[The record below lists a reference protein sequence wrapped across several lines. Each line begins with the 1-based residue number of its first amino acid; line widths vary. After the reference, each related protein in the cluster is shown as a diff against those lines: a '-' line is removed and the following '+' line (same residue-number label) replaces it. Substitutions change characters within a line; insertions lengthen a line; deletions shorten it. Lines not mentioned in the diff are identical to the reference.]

1 MEDNREQKEDLIV
14 DSEQSF
20 QVNIGPIQDDD
31 LPCTPP
37 GTPPGRKRK
46 RSQSPVP
53 SDQKRMREHDNR
65 RDMNTS
71 EHERRRSSESH
82 SEHRHHGADRDHNRD
97 YDKRPP
103 RDNRRFDERRPPEH
117 ERRRIDENRVYAG
130 RNERGYG
137 DRKFDARG
145 GNFDDRSRIYER
157 RTDGAGRFDERGFDE
172 RRFDQKRED
181 PRMYNERRFGDD
193 RRMDDKRMDGRRF
206 LDRRME
212 DDRGPQERRHAPL
225 NTGIEKSIYVGNLP
239 YDIHRDELK
248 RLCEKFGT
256 VYAITLGAKGYGFVT
271 MDERGAFLAVR
282 ELDGKT
288 FDGRTL
294 HVNEAFNE
302 PKLLP

>member
-1 MEDNREQKEDLIV
+1 MEDTREQKDLIV

-157 RTDGAGRFDERGFDE
+157 RTDGAGRFDERGYDE